1 MWKESGGRED
11 RLRFFVPLFGHEER
25 SIRELAYLELARA
38 PYPFIKRLGRVVAR
52 EDFASM
58 LEQRQ
63 YLQWRSLAIL
73 LLAQSD
79 DPQDKQRI
87 LRSFRDA
94 YRFGLKTNLAAWT
107 AAAIEVEG
115 ESAIDFVEEHS
126 FRRDDGER
134 EHLESVFTALSMV
147 GTQSDSQVQD
157 RIVLSYRTLLA
168 HSPEFAPRIADD
180 LRRWNRTELT
190 SELSKLVEGANSL
203 DFPDKQSI
211 RKYLRAAATSK
222 DFMLV
227 DE

>member
-1 MWKESGGRED
+1 
-11 RLRFFVPLFGHEER
+11 
-25 SIRELAYLELARA
+25 
-38 PYPFIKRLGRVVAR
+38 
-52 EDFASM
+52 
-58 LEQRQ
+58 
-63 YLQWRSLAIL
+63 
-73 LLAQSD
+73 
-79 DPQDKQRI
+79 
-87 LRSFRDA
+87 
-94 YRFGLKTNLAAWT
+94 
-107 AAAIEVEG
+107 
-115 ESAIDFVEEHS
+115 
-126 FRRDDGER
+126 
-134 EHLESVFTALSMV
+134 MV